1 MPGDV
6 VSIGIGQ
13 GYNSYTPLQMANATA
28 VLANGG
34 WGTGAAA
41 PIARTLFDFY
51 LTGKAPAK

>member
-1 MPGDV
+1 M